1 MKFQLSR
8 EYKQEQKHKEIF
20 NYCKNLNTIMENSN
34 MLEQESGNL
43 NNTTRRVTA
52 PKEYRNIFTQ
62 LKYS

>member
-1 MKFQLSR
+1 
-8 EYKQEQKHKEIF
+8 
-20 NYCKNLNTIMENSN
+20 

-62 LKYS
+62 LKYSWKTQRKILSTYLSEAH